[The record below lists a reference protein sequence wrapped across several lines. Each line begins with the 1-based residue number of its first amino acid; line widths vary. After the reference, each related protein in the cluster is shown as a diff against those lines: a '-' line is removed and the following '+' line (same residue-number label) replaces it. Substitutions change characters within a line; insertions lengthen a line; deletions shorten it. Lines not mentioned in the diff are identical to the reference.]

1 MKQAIDTFTADM
13 WADGTSSSGY
23 ATGVPVRD
31 SLTEKVISDKFK
43 YRFYIRT
50 NDGAT
55 TEWTGLTR
63 KRARDMHAYTEQ
75 SQPSNVTAFGWELT
89 Q

>member
-1 MKQAIDTFTADM
+1 MKQDIDTFTLELPGLGNPLTNHREAFQELHNDM
-13 WADGTSSSGY
+13 NA
-23 ATGVPVRD
+23 
-31 SLTEKVISDKFK
+31 ISDKFK

>member
-1 MKQAIDTFTADM
+1 MKQDIDTFTADM
-13 WADGTSSSGY
+13 WAD
-23 ATGVPVRD
+23 VRD
-31 SLTEKVISDKFK
+31 SLTEQVVSDKYK

-50 NDGAT
+50 TDGAT

-75 SQPSNVTAFGWELT
+75 SQPSNVTAFGWEQLK
-89 Q
+89 